1 MTMTRFPS
9 LPEEQWS
16 AAQREVAEEIIA
28 GRRGQLRGP
37 FPALLYSPRLAAQTQ
52 KLGEY
57 LRFESCL
64 PNSLIE
70 FGVLITARHWG
81 CANIWHSHR
90 ALALKAQLDPRII
103 SSIAGRIRPATMTV
117 EEAAVFDFCI
127 ELNRDVDVSDTSFDQ
142 VVTLWG
148 RQGAIDLIGVCGY
161 YVFLAMV
168 LNTARFPLP
177 EGATRFEP

>member
-1 MTMTRFPS
+1 
-9 LPEEQWS
+9 
-16 AAQREVAEEIIA
+16 
-28 GRRGQLRGP
+28 
-37 FPALLYSPRLAAQTQ
+37 
-52 KLGEY
+52 
-57 LRFESCL
+57 
-64 PNSLIE
+64 
-70 FGVLITARHWG
+70 
-81 CANIWHSHR
+81 
-90 ALALKAQLDPRII
+90 
-103 SSIAGRIRPATMTV
+103 MTV